1 MACEWVAA
9 VGMLSCGLWMP
20 RLTLAVVAVS
30 EADRGSVQLTDAAM
44 SSARAHVRHDVLVG
58 DSRGLHSD
66 GSACSGL
73 IAHCE
78 ADGNG
83 AVMAVVVAMAA
94 MAAMAASAAVVA
106 AVVAVVVG
114 IMTILASVVAVVAMT
129 LVFEVASV
137 WANIHWP

>member
-1 MACEWVAA
+1 
-9 VGMLSCGLWMP
+9 
-20 RLTLAVVAVS
+20 
-30 EADRGSVQLTDAAM
+30 M

-73 IAHCE
+73 VAHCE

-83 AVMAVVVAMAA
+83 AVMVVVVAMAA
-94 MAAMAASAAVVA
+94 MAALAASAALA

-114 IMTILASVVAVVAMT
+114 IMTILASVVAVV
-129 LVFEVASV
+129 V
-137 WANIHWP
+137 WR